1 MSKTLRV
8 LAVFAFCLP
17 SLFAVTIA
25 EKTASM
31 EKAAG
36 YFTYYW
42 DAKAGKVW
50 LEIDRWDT
58 EFLYVNSLIAASRC
72 E

>member
-1 MSKTLRV
+1 MIQRTTLLV
-8 LAVFAFCLP
+8 V
-17 SLFAVTIA
+17 LFASLASTATIA
-25 EKTASM
+25 EKTTGM
-31 EKAAG
+31 DKVPG